1 MSVLCYCK
9 KCGRIVQKTPNK
21 KWYCDYCNSKVY
33 AIPDEYL
40 EGKSKLF
47 LKDDLK
53 EQFINDYIKSSPEF
67 DQYLFDHRDAD
78 LAARRKKREREF
90 EAAKKSYERMKKRQR
105 AGSSGYGVKCPYCQS
120 YNTRK
125 IGTFAKAMNA
135 ALFGVLSISVNSKNF
150 HCNQCGSDF

>member
-53 EQFINDYIKSSPEF
+53 EQFINDYIKSSPKF

-78 LAARRKKREREF
+78 LAARRKKREREL
-90 EAAKKSYERMKKRQR
+90 EIAKKSYERRKKRQG
-105 AGSSGYGVKCPYCQS
+105 AVGM
-120 YNTRK
+120 
-125 IGTFAKAMNA
+125 A
-135 ALFGVLSISVNSKNF
+135 
-150 HCNQCGSDF
+150 